1 VDEQRTDNPGDPIAG
16 SIALVKWLAI
26 AWGIALLLGAVTLI
40 LPDALAAQNSV
51 SLKRAVFTATSTSTL
66 SGFEQS
72 FAHPAAFA
80 WHVQI
85 VFLAQI
91 LTGALLSLIGG
102 GVLISRLFGL
112 PHSDRAI
119 AIAGLI
125 VLFLA
130 GIAGVLTIAPN
141 ESLLASITRG
151 IGALAGAGTT
161 IAGSGEPTSIL
172 RQAIILPLGLAG
184 AAGVVVT
191 LECWQAIIG
200 RSRLSSHALTVLTV
214 MAGVYLLGIVLL
226 TPLVGKFDQ
235 ANLMLASDIVSST
248 MGVGA
253 TSQSIGQLPRGSD
266 WVIVAMMLV
275 GVGTLSSGGGIGLAW
290 VCTIVASMLP
300 KLLTWIAIE
309 LGLVLIALVLILQ
322 SEPALSGDRAV
333 MLVVASVRNVG
344 LSHGPVSLT
353 GPGLVILTG
362 LMLVGRLLPL
372 FVIFG
377 WLMGG
382 KRKA

>member
-1 VDEQRTDNPGDPIAG
+1 MDEQRTDNPEDPIAG

-26 AWGIALLLGAVTLI
+26 AWGIALVLGAVTLI
-40 LPDALAAQNSV
+40 LPDALAAQNNV

-80 WHVQI
+80 WHVRI

-91 LTGALLSLIGG
+91 LTAALLSLVGG

-112 PHSDRAI
+112 PHTDRAI
-119 AIAGLI
+119 ATMGLI

-184 AAGVVVT
+184 AAGVVVI
-191 LECWQAIIG
+191 LECWQAIVG
-200 RSRLSSHALTVLTV
+200 KSRLSSHALGVLTM
-214 MAGVYLLGIVLL
+214 MAGVYLLAMILL
-226 TPLVGKFDQ
+226 MPLVGAFNQ
-235 ANLMLASDIVSST
+235 TNLMRASDVVSST

-290 VCTIVASMLP
+290 IRTMGTSLLP
-300 KLLTWIAIE
+300 KLLLWIAIE
-309 LGLVLIALVLILQ
+309 GGLVLIALVLILQ

-344 LSHGPVSLT
+344 LSHGPVSMT
-353 GPGLVILTG
+353 GPGLAIMTG

-372 FVIFG
+372 FVVCG
-377 WLMGG
+377 WLLGD